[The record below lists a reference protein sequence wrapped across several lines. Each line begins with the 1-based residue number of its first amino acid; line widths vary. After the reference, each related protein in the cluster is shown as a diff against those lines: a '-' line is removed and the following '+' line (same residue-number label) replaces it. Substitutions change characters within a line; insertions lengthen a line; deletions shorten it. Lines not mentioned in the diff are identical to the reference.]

1 MPLRTLRVDIDP
13 LARIFDIR
21 WRVRYDVC
29 YANTRYAHCVSA
41 DLYHIKLERS
51 ESISN
56 LPQGKYIEPSEAT
69 AYRQLNNRICDHKC
83 SACKEKRTESVK
95 TFSVLFL
102 SVGTI
107 SIESKTVLNDTP
119 HFSSRFFNAENIRIN
134 DLFIVLFCFVTIRIY
149 YLQYHNI

>member
-1 MPLRTLRVDIDP
+1 M
-13 LARIFDIR
+13 
-21 WRVRYDVC
+21 
-29 YANTRYAHCVSA
+29 SA
-41 DLYHIKLERS
+41 DLYHIELERS

-56 LPQGKYIEPSEAT
+56 LPQGKYIEPSGAT

-107 SIESKTVLNDTP
+107 SIESKTVLKSTFPLRQPFAILIIDRYWTFRGGDAGKRGP
-119 HFSSRFFNAENIRIN
+119 QLWRGG
-134 DLFIVLFCFVTIRIY
+134 
-149 YLQYHNI
+149 